1 MNIVILSSH
10 FTGSKIG
17 IHDKAKISFVM
28 QILFA
33 FQMNPWMQLILMK
46 IVNDSETQMVII

>member
-1 MNIVILSSH
+1 MNIVTLSSH